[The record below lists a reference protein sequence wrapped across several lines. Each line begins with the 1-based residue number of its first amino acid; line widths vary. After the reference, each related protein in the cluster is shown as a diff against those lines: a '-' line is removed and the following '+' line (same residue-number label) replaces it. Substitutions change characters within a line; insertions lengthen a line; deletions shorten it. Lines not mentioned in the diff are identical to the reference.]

1 MTGHATGLER
11 GDGMC
16 VVREDWTLGY
26 KVMLVPGDG
35 CDKRDLG
42 MRRVSSSLKSE

>member
-1 MTGHATGLER
+1 MRGHATGLER

-26 KVMLVPGDG
+26 KVMLVLEKDVMRERSRYE
-35 CDKRDLG
+35 KR
-42 MRRVSSSLKSE
+42 VIVAEE